1 MKLNNVIILN
11 RKHLRDFFSFSE
23 FWKKKNEFLD
33 LVNSDLFYQ
42 SEKEKA
48 QKLPLKE
55 QVVSWIK
62 GFRLTTGMKLEPGNI
77 VLPSTKVFRTCTMQC
92 EKELRQLS
100 PEEAFGV
107 VCLYELMGRKLKQ
120 DIYEVLSCLGHEM
133 FNPDQ
138 GIIIV
143 QNYKKKV
150 FEQYEGNEDGQ
161 DDKSDKLYNVLIAN
175 MSKDALGY
183 ALIKCGNK
191 QVQLRQGE
199 CIRAIFYGTKCL
211 KLLPVASGGIKLVLN
226 TETYATGLSKDG
238 NLLETEGNVL
248 VFASGEKGYL
258 YATDSQDEKFNSHHY
273 NFTHEDYSLFSDI
286 GKDETIV
293 YLELNNNETKCLF
306 LTDKKKVYLYDN
318 SNRNNDNEIKLI
330 ESDVI
335 MASFNNNELQTIK
348 I

>member
-42 SEKEKA
+42 SEKERA

-62 GFRLTTGMKLEPGNI
+62 EFRLTKGMKLDPGNI
-77 VLPSTKVFRTCTMQC
+77 VLPSAKIFRTCTTQC
-92 EKELRQLS
+92 EKELGQLS

-143 QNYKKKV
+143 QNHTKKV
-150 FEQYEGNEDGQ
+150 FEQYVGNEDGQ

-183 ALIKCGNK
+183 ALIKCGIE
-191 QVQLRQGE
+191 QVQLKQGE
-199 CIRAIFYGTKCL
+199 CVRAIFYGTKCV

-226 TETYATGLSKDG
+226 TETNATGLSKDG

-248 VFASGEKGYL
+248 AFARGKNGYL
-258 YATDSQDEKFNSHHY
+258 YATDSKDKKFNSEH
-273 NFTHEDYSLFSDI
+273 NKFADLDYYVTSDI

-293 YLELNNNETKCLF
+293 YLELNDNETKCLF
-306 LTDKKKVYLYDN
+306 LTDKKKVYLYD
-318 SNRNNDNEIKLI
+318 SNKDTIEFL

>member
-42 SEKEKA
+42 SEKERV

-62 GFRLTTGMKLEPGNI
+62 EFRLTNGMKLEPGNI

-92 EKELRQLS
+92 EKELGQLS

-143 QNYKKKV
+143 QNYKEKV
-150 FEQYEGNEDGQ
+150 FEQYIGNEDEQ
-161 DDKSDKLYNVLIAN
+161 DNKSDKLYNVLVAN

-183 ALIKCGNK
+183 ALIRCGEE

-199 CIRAIFYGTKCL
+199 CMRAIFYGTKCL
-211 KLLPVASGGIKLVLN
+211 KLLPAVSGGIKLVLN

-238 NLLETEGNVL
+238 TLLETEGNVL
-248 VFASGEKGYL
+248 VFACGRNGYL
-258 YATDSQDEKFNSHHY
+258 YATDSRDQKFNSHHY

-306 LTDKKKVYLYDN
+306 LTDKKKVYLYD
-318 SNRNNDNEIKLI
+318 STEGDTI
-330 ESDVI
+330 EFVDSDVI

>member
-1 MKLNNVIILN
+1 M
-11 RKHLRDFFSFSE
+11 E
-23 FWKKKNEFLD
+23 EKNEFLD

-42 SEKEKA
+42 SEKERV

-77 VLPSTKVFRTCTMQC
+77 VLPSAKVFRTCTTQC
-92 EKELRQLS
+92 EKELGQLS

-133 FNPDQ
+133 FNPNQ

-143 QNYKKKV
+143 QNHTEKV
-150 FEQYEGNEDGQ
+150 FEQYVGNEDGQ
-161 DDKSDKLYNVLIAN
+161 DDKSDKLYNVLVAN

-183 ALIKCGNK
+183 ALIRCGNE
-191 QVQLRQGE
+191 QVQLEQGE
-199 CIRAIFYGTKCL
+199 CVRAIFYGTKCL
-211 KLLPVASGGIKLVLN
+211 KLLPAASGGIKLVLN

-238 NLLETEGNVL
+238 TLLEIEGNVL
-248 VFASGEKGYL
+248 VFASGEMGYL
-258 YATDSQDEKFNSHHY
+258 YATDSNDKKFNSEHNKFADLDFY
-273 NFTHEDYSLFSDI
+273 VTSDI
-286 GKDETIV
+286 GQDETIV

-306 LTDKKKVYLYDN
+306 LTDKKKVYLYD
-318 SNRNNDNEIKLI
+318 SNVGDSIEFV

-335 MASFNNNELQTIK
+335 MASFNNNGLQTIK

>member
-42 SEKEKA
+42 SEKERV
-48 QKLPLKE
+48 QKLSLKE

-62 GFRLTTGMKLEPGNI
+62 EFTPTKGMKLEPGNI
-77 VLPSTKVFRTCTMQC
+77 VLPSAKVFRTCTMQC

-143 QNYKKKV
+143 QNHTVKV
-150 FEQYEGNEDGQ
+150 FEQYVGNEDGQ
-161 DDKSDKLYNVLIAN
+161 DETTDKLYNVLIAN

-191 QVQLRQGE
+191 QVQLEQGE
-199 CIRAIFYGTKCL
+199 CVRAIFYGTKCL
-211 KLLPVASGGIKLVLN
+211 KLLPAASGGIKLVLN

-238 NLLETEGNVL
+238 TLLETEGNVL
-248 VFASGEKGYL
+248 VFASGRNGYL
-258 YATDSQDEKFNSHHY
+258 YATDSKGKKFNSEH
-273 NFTHEDYSLFSDI
+273 NKFADLDYYVTSDI

-306 LTDKKKVYLYDN
+306 LTDKKKVYLYD
-318 SNRNNDNEIKLI
+318 SSEGDTIEFV
-330 ESDVI
+330 ESDVV
-335 MASFNNNELQTIK
+335 MASFNNNRLQTIK